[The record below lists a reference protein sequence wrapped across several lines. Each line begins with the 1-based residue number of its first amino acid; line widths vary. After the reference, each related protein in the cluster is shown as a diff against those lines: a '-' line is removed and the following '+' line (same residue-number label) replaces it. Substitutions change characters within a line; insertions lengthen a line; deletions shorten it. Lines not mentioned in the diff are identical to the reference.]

1 MATGHENLDEMS
13 EDELLLE
20 STRPS
25 SCKMDSELSI
35 LNALSSLQGSM
46 DSMAMGISKMGQAW
60 TILAQTNSVK
70 DQITSINV
78 KKKHAR
84 LNTAAS
90 YPLYTL

>member
-1 MATGHENLDEMS
+1 MATGHENLVEMS

-25 SCKMDSELSI
+25 SCKMDPELSI
-35 LNALSSLQGSM
+35 LNALSSLQGRM
-46 DSMAMGISKMGQAW
+46 DSMAISKMGQAW

-70 DQITSINV
+70 DQITSINL

>member
-25 SCKMDSELSI
+25 SCKMDPELSI
-35 LNALSSLQGSM
+35 LNALSSLQGRM
-46 DSMAMGISKMGQAW
+46 DSMAISKMGQAW
-60 TILAQTNSVK
+60 TILDQTNSVK
-70 DQITSINV
+70 DQITSINL
-78 KKKHAR
+78 KKKYAR

>member
-1 MATGHENLDEMS
+1 MATGHENLVEMS

-25 SCKMDSELSI
+25 SCKMDPELSI
-35 LNALSSLQGSM
+35 LNALSSLQGRM
-46 DSMAMGISKMGQAW
+46 NSMAISKMGQAW

-70 DQITSINV
+70 DQITSINL

-90 YPLYTL
+90 YPLHTL